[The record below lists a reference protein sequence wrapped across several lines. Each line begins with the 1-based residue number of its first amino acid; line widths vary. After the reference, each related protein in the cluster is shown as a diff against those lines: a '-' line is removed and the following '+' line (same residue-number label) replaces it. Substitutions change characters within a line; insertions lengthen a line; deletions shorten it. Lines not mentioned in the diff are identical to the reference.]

1 MRLGRGRPASATG
14 ATWTRPAGPA
24 SGLTEE
30 QRYLLDLQGFV
41 VLPAVLDEGQV
52 AYLHGVLDERRL
64 PPPAASIE
72 SQRFNGFL
80 SWDVAFRDLL
90 VHPRVLPVMAEM
102 VGDRL
107 RLDHCYGILMAPG
120 TDGLGLHGG
129 GTPFDAAQYA
139 LHRDGRMRHG
149 LSAAMYALVDADE
162 HEGGFLCVPGSHKA
176 NFPLPRGAEHLGV
189 ARQVPHRAGDV
200 IVFTEALTHGTA
212 RWLAPVE
219 RRHLLYK
226 YSPGHL
232 SWAVPQPIPA
242 DLDPLLDDRQR
253 ALLGPPSVA
262 SRRSLL

>member
-1 MRLGRGRPASATG
+1 MRFGRGRPGGATG
-14 ATWTRPAGPA
+14 AVWNRPSDPPT
-24 SGLTEE
+24 GLTEE

-41 VLPAVLDEGQV
+41 VLPAVLDAEQV
-52 AYLHGVLDERRL
+52 AYLHRVLDERRL
-64 PPPAASIE
+64 PAPSTSIQ

-80 SWDVAFRDLL
+80 VWDEAFRDLL

-107 RLDHCYGILMAPG
+107 RLDHCYGIAMAPG

-129 GTPFDAAQYA
+129 GAPFDAAQYA
-139 LHRDGRMRHG
+139 LHRDGRMFHG
-149 LSAAMYALVDADE
+149 LSVAMYALVDADE

-176 NFPLPRGAEHLGV
+176 HHPLPPGAEHLGI

-232 SWAVPQPIPA
+232 SWAVPEPIPP
-242 DLDPLLDDRQR
+242 DLDALLDDRQR
-253 ALLGPPSVA
+253 TLLGPPSVA
-262 SRRSLL
+262 SRRPLL

>member
-1 MRLGRGRPASATG
+1 MRLGRTRAPGRG
-14 ATWTRPAGPA
+14 GETWNRPSGP
-24 SGLTEE
+24 SRGLTEE
-30 QRYLLDLQGFV
+30 QRYLLDLQGYV
-41 VLPAVLDEGQV
+41 VLPGVLDADQV
-52 AYLHGVLDERRL
+52 AHLHRVLDERRL
-64 PPPAASIE
+64 PNPGTSIE

-80 SWDVAFRDLL
+80 AWDEAFRDLL
-90 VHPRVLPVMAEM
+90 VHPQVLPVMAEM

-107 RLDHCYGILMAPG
+107 RLDHCYGIVMAPG

-129 GTPFDAAQYA
+129 ATPFDAAQYA
-139 LHRDGRMRHG
+139 LHRDGRMHHG
-149 LSAAMYALVDADE
+149 LSVAMYALVDADE
-162 HEGGFLCVPGSHKA
+162 HQGGFLCVPGSHKA
-176 NFPLPRGAEHLGV
+176 NHPLPRGAEHLGI
-189 ARQVPHRAGDV
+189 ARSVPHRAGDV

-242 DLDPLLDDRQR
+242 DLEPLLDDRQR

-262 SRRSLL
+262 SRQPLL